1 MRRSKG
7 DLVSHG
13 IIQSALTNKT
23 LRLELTYT
31 DPSMLRQE
39 DDTGM
44 APATHTG
51 PARPDSVQAISDELA
66 CLPSVI

>member
-1 MRRSKG
+1 MSQ
-7 DLVSHG
+7 G

-31 DPSMLRQE
+31 APSMLRQT

-44 APATHTG
+44 EPAAHTG
-51 PARPDSVQAISDELA
+51 LAGPDSVQAISDELA

>member
-1 MRRSKG
+1 
-7 DLVSHG
+7 VSQG

-31 DPSMLRQE
+31 LPSMLRQE
-39 DDTGM
+39 DETGM
-44 APATHTG
+44 EPATHTG
-51 PARPDSVQAISDELA
+51 LAGPDSVQAISDELA